1 MQSITTRQQLQLPK
15 LGLGTWPMLD
25 EECSRAVEQA
35 IELGY
40 RHIDT
45 ATGYNNEAAVG
56 TALARSSTPREQ
68 IHVTTKVWWDKL
80 QPAAMRQSLD
90 NSLKAL
96 QSDYVDLFLIH
107 WPGNGGKDWSLE
119 QSIETLVELQQSG
132 KAKHIGVANFTLPM
146 LRRAVDELG
155 APLAALQVEY
165 HLMLDR
171 QPLLD
176 FVRQHDM
183 ALTAYT
189 PLARGKAAQAAQ
201 VQQVADK
208 HAVLPSQVV
217 LQWLLA
223 QDNVAAIPKA
233 SGKAN
238 QLSNLQAL
246 DLRLDADDLALLA
259 ELPKNLRVVNPD
271 FAPQWDS

>member
-1 MQSITTRQQLQLPK
+1 MQTIATRQKLHLPK

-25 EECSRAVEQA
+25 EECTHAVQQA
-35 IELGY
+35 LALGY

-56 TALARSSTPREQ
+56 KALAGSSIPREQ

-80 QPAAMRQSLD
+80 QPEAMRQSLD
-90 NSLKAL
+90 DSLKAL

-107 WPGNGGKDWSLE
+107 WPGNAGKDWNLE
-119 QSIETLVELQQSG
+119 QSIETLVELQQSD

-165 HLMLDR
+165 HLMLDQ

-176 FVRQHDM
+176 FVRQHGM

-189 PLARGKAAQAAQ
+189 PLARGKAAETAE
-201 VQQVADK
+201 VQQVAKK
-208 HAVLPSQVV
+208 HGVLPSQVA

-223 QDNVAAIPKA
+223 QDSVAAIPKA

-238 QLSNLQAL
+238 QQSNLAAL
-246 DLRLDADDLALLA
+246 DIRLDGEDLALLA
-259 ELPKNLRVVNPD
+259 QLPKNVRVVSPD
-271 FAPQWDS
+271 FAPQWDK

>member
-1 MQSITTRQQLQLPK
+1 MQSIITRQQLQLPK

-56 TALARSSTPREQ
+56 AALARSSTPREQ

-80 QPAAMRQSLD
+80 QPQAMRQSLD

-119 QSIETLVELQQSG
+119 QSIQTLVELQQSG

-146 LRRAVDELG
+146 LRRAMDELG

-165 HLMLDR
+165 HLMLD
-171 QPLLD
+171 QHPLLD
-176 FVRQHDM
+176 FVRQHGM

-189 PLARGKAAQAAQ
+189 PLARGKAAEAAQ
-201 VQQVADK
+201 VQQVANK
-208 HAVLPSQVV
+208 HAVPPSQVA

-223 QDNVAAIPKA
+223 QDSVAAIPKA

-259 ELPKNLRVVNPD
+259 QLPKNLRVVNPD
-271 FAPQWDS
+271 FAPQWDD

>member
-1 MQSITTRQQLQLPK
+1 MQTINTRQHLQLPK

-35 IELGY
+35 LELGY

-56 TALARSSTPREQ
+56 AALARSSTPREQ
-68 IHVTTKVWWDKL
+68 VHVTSKVWWDKL

-107 WPGNGGKDWSLE
+107 WPGNAGKDWSLE
-119 QSIETLVELQQSG
+119 QSIETLVQLHQSG

-165 HLMLDR
+165 HLMLEQ

-176 FVRQHDM
+176 FVRQHGM

-189 PLARGKAAQAAQ
+189 PLARGKAAEHPS
-201 VQQVADK
+201 VQQVAAK
-208 HAVLPSQVV
+208 HGALPSQVA

-223 QDNVAAIPKA
+223 QDSVAAIPKA
-233 SGKAN
+233 SGKSN
-238 QLSNLQAL
+238 QQSNLAAL
-246 DLRLDADDLALLA
+246 DLRLDAEDLALLA
-259 ELPKNLRVVNPD
+259 QLPKNLRVVNPD
-271 FAPQWDS
+271 FAPQWDN